1 MFTIFQ
7 NKQCFIFYY
16 ICGNLKYI
24 AVNTELFI
32 AKRIFSDK
40 SVKKSISQP
49 IMTIAI
55 IGIALGLAV
64 MILSVAIVT
73 GFKSEISNKIIGF
86 GSHIQIVNYDTNI
99 SFETEPINKE
109 QSFYSDIDNL
119 SGIQNIQEF
128 ATKAGIIKTKTDI
141 QGIVLKGIG
150 TDFDWSFFDQN
161 MVDGKSFRV
170 SDSSKTNDII
180 ISKYIA
186 NLLKLN
192 VGDKIIAYFIQE
204 PMRMRPFVISGIYE
218 TSLAEFDEKF
228 AMIDIKH
235 IQRLN
240 NWNDNQIS
248 GFEVL
253 ITDFSKLDKMTED
266 VRDIVGFHFNPDGS
280 KLKVLSIKEK
290 YPQMFEWLEL
300 TDMNVWVI
308 LILMIAVAGF
318 NMVSGLLIII
328 LERTNMIGIL
338 KAMGTKNWSIRKI
351 FLYQSGFIISK
362 GLLWGNVIGLAICFL
377 QVQFQIFKLDPVSYY
392 LEAVPINLKLWH
404 ILALNL
410 GTLITTVLMLIIPS
424 YIISRLSPEKTIKF
438 N

>member
-1 MFTIFQ
+1 
-7 NKQCFIFYY
+7 
-16 ICGNLKYI
+16 
-24 AVNTELFI
+24 
-32 AKRIFSDK
+32 
-40 SVKKSISQP
+40 
-49 IMTIAI
+49 MTIAI
-55 IGIALGLAV
+55 VGIALGLAV

-99 SFETEPINKE
+99 SFETEPINKA
-109 QSFYSDIDNL
+109 QSFYTDINDL
-119 SGIQNIQEF
+119 MGIKNIQEF
-128 ATKAGIIKTKTDI
+128 AIKAGIIKTKTDI
-141 QGIVLKGIG
+141 QGVVLKGVG
-150 TDFDWSFFDQN
+150 ADFDWSFFDQN
-161 MVDGKSFRV
+161 LVDGKSFRV
-170 SDSSKTNDII
+170 NDSSKTDDIL
-180 ISKYIA
+180 ISKFIA

-192 VGDKIIAYFIQE
+192 VGDKIIAYFIQD

-228 AMIDIKH
+228 ALIDIKH

-240 NWNDNQIS
+240 NWNENQIS

-253 ITDFSKLDKMTED
+253 INDFSKLDKMTED

-318 NMVSGLLIII
+318 NMISGLLIII
-328 LERTNMIGIL
+328 LERTSMIGIL

-362 GLLWGNVIGLAICFL
+362 GLIWGNIIGLLICFL
-377 QVQFQIFKLDPVSYY
+377 QFQFQIFKLDPTSYY
-392 LEAVPINLKLWH
+392 LEAVPINLKVWH
-404 ILALNL
+404 ILALNV
-410 GTLITTVLMLIIPS
+410 GTLFITVLMLIIPS